1 MNLPLVLGIDIGGT
15 STKFGVIDQSGKILY
30 RGSFKT
36 TEHDTPGQFVA
47 ALVSATSAE
56 VENFG
61 GKGNFSGIGI
71 GAPNGNYYL
80 GTIEDAPNLKW
91 KGVIPLASMIEERMQ
106 LKTVLTNDANAAA
119 MGEMIYGNAKGMKDF
134 IVITLGTGLGSGIV
148 INNQVVYGHTGLAGE
163 LGHLTV
169 NSQGRACN
177 CGRKGCLETY
187 ASATGIVRTVKD
199 LLQKSVL
206 SSELRNIDE
215 QNLTASKIT
224 KAALQGDELALQA
237 YEFTSEILGRAL
249 ANIAVFSSP
258 EAIFLF
264 GGLTRAG
271 DLLFEPTI
279 KYFESN
285 LLNVFKNR
293 VKLLAS
299 GLTESDAAILGAA
312 ALISG
317 EYMVPA
323 FTFDHQV

>member
-177 CGRKGCLETY
+177 CGRKG
-187 ASATGIVRTVKD
+187 
-199 LLQKSVL
+199 
-206 SSELRNIDE
+206 
-215 QNLTASKIT
+215 
-224 KAALQGDELALQA
+224 
-237 YEFTSEILGRAL
+237 
-249 ANIAVFSSP
+249 
-258 EAIFLF
+258 
-264 GGLTRAG
+264 
-271 DLLFEPTI
+271 
-279 KYFESN
+279 
-285 LLNVFKNR
+285 
-293 VKLLAS
+293 
-299 GLTESDAAILGAA
+299 
-312 ALISG
+312 
-317 EYMVPA
+317 
-323 FTFDHQV
+323 